1 MAVIQRPAKQGNA
14 TTYQGKVA
22 QGYTAI
28 LASEVDADLD
38 VIYAAWNGGADTV
51 NIADGSI
58 TSAKLAAGSVGT
70 RELADSGVATTD
82 IANLA
87 VTTPKLADGAVTAPK
102 LNAAAGGDL
111 SGTLPNPA
119 VARITSG
126 SLPFVP
132 RGIVSA
138 AVPNFDLLGNDS
150 TSPNYDASKPSWLSR
165 LDYTNDYYQLWRA
178 PAGTTNYAQIFSV
191 NSSGKISGGAALG
204 TRQTKSPSGFSTSTY
219 NTPVLVYTLPAITTR
234 GGAVLLVMNHT
245 LYYTSSATSGNGQI
259 STLIFR
265 NGTQITLHQQN
276 YGSGGGQ
283 LVVPVPALTY
293 LDTPPAGTY
302 TYDLRVQLSSTT
314 SPTVVA
320 SGFGDCSA
328 QEIG

>member
-111 SGTLPNPA
+111 SGTLPN
-119 VARITSG
+119 
-126 SLPFVP
+126 
-132 RGIVSA
+132 
-138 AVPNFDLLGNDS
+138 
-150 TSPNYDASKPSWLSR
+150 
-165 LDYTNDYYQLWRA
+165 
-178 PAGTTNYAQIFSV
+178 
-191 NSSGKISGGAALG
+191 
-204 TRQTKSPSGFSTSTY
+204 
-219 NTPVLVYTLPAITTR
+219 
-234 GGAVLLVMNHT
+234 
-245 LYYTSSATSGNGQI
+245 
-259 STLIFR
+259 
-265 NGTQITLHQQN
+265 
-276 YGSGGGQ
+276 
-283 LVVPVPALTY
+283 
-293 LDTPPAGTY
+293 
-302 TYDLRVQLSSTT
+302 
-314 SPTVVA
+314 
-320 SGFGDCSA
+320 
-328 QEIG
+328 